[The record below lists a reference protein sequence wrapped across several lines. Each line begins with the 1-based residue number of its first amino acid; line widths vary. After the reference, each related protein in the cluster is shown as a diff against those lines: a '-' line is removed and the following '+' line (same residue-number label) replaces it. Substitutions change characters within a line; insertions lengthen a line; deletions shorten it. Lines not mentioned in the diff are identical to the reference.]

1 MKYSIIDLET
11 TGGKPEDEAITEIAV
26 YQYDGNEITDKFI
39 SLVNPERP
47 IHWYVQKL
55 TGINNKMLRRAP
67 KFYEIAKRV
76 IEITEGTVLVAHNAS
91 FDYRVLKKEF
101 ARLGYR
107 FELPTLCTVK
117 LSKEHFPKLNS
128 YSLGNLCKSLHIPV
142 TNRHRASGD
151 ALATVELFKMIL
163 NKERNLQDRIE
174 EPDMLPIKKIKRDI
188 IKTIDELP
196 EKKGIVYL
204 YNKYDRL
211 IGVYLTKNIK
221 KKINKIYIAENPK
234 SLDLQQQI
242 NKIDY
247 ELLKGSLIGKIIT
260 WHYRFRNN
268 PLFTPCTKRKIFDVQ
283 AFAKPDMM
291 LIDKGHHTGE
301 KSIIFIENQK
311 VIGYGFFDLEWQN
324 QNVEVIKNRLTPLEN
339 HPSLY
344 QLIQNH
350 LDKYKLEKIIHL
362 NEMNQK

>member
-11 TGGKPEDEAITEIAV
+11 TGGKPEDEAITEIAI
-26 YQYDGNEITDKFI
+26 YQFDGNEITDKFI

-76 IEITEGTVLVAHNAS
+76 IEITEGTVMVAHNAS

-117 LSKEHFPKLNS
+117 LSKEHFPRLKS

-151 ALATVELFKMIL
+151 ALATVELFKLIL
-163 NKERNLQDRIE
+163 NKERNLQDRID
-174 EPDMLPIKKIKRDI
+174 EPGINPLQKINKNI
-188 IKTIDELP
+188 IKVIDELP
-196 EKKGIVYL
+196 SKKGMIYL

-211 IGVYLTKNIK
+211 IGVYMTRNIK
-221 KKINKIYIAENPK
+221 KKINNIYLGNNPK
-234 SLDLQQQI
+234 SKDLQQQI

-247 ELLKGSLIGKIIT
+247 ELLKGNLIGKIIA
-260 WHYRFRNN
+260 WHYRFQKN
-268 PLFTPCTKRKIFDVQ
+268 PVFTPCSKLKLNQTHRFSN
-283 AFAKPDMM
+283 PDMI

-301 KSIIFIENQK
+301 KSLIYIENHN
-311 VIGYGFFDLEWQN
+311 VVGYGFFDLEWQK
-324 QNVEVIKNRLTPLEN
+324 QDIDIIKKRLTPVEN
-339 HPSLY
+339 HPSLH

-350 LDKYKLEKIIHL
+350 LDKYKLEKIIRF
-362 NEMNQK
+362 NQENK